1 MQSEETEEYIPMV
14 DELRQA
20 FELAQQQPEGMQ
32 RYIAELITHE
42 LSREEVAITPELAA
56 ELATAQAE
64 IAAGEVRDYEAYR
77 RERQERKQH

>member
-1 MQSEETEEYIPMV
+1 MV
-14 DELRQA
+14 DELRHA

-32 RYIAELITHE
+32 RYIAELVTYE
-42 LSREEVAITPELAA
+42 LSREEVTVSAELAA

-77 RERQERKQH
+77 RERRERMQH

>member
-1 MQSEETEEYIPMV
+1 MQSEETEEYIPTV

-20 FELAQQQPEGMQ
+20 IELAQQQPEGMK

-56 ELATAQAE
+56 
-64 IAAGEVRDYEAYR
+64 GEVRDYEAYR